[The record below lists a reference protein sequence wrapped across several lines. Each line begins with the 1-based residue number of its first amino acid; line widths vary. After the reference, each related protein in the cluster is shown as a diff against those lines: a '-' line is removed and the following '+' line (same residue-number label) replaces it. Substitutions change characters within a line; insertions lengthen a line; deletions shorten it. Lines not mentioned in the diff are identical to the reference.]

1 MAHPY
6 AGYSANKVAQRT
18 AQQRVK
24 GYDSG
29 GSVTALH
36 PGGTFARNAD
46 KTDTHATLRKALGM
60 PDPPSASIIPLAP
73 RPKPTKAAGGAVT
86 GYARGGKIKK
96 PSIEINIIS
105 PPSQGGPSSS
115 TLPVLPPA
123 PGPSAPMLPPGGG
136 PIPPGGP
143 PMPPPGM
150 KRGGRVKM
158 TGGAEGGMGRIQK
171 AKATKAARG
180 G

>member
-1 MAHPY
+1 LAHPY
-6 AGYSANKVAQRT
+6 AHKAAQKVAHS
-18 AQQRVK
+18 AAKERVK

-29 GSVTALH
+29 GSVTPLH
-36 PGGTFARNAD
+36 PGGTFARNSD

-60 PDPPSASIIPLAP
+60 SDPPSASVIPLAP
-73 RPKPTKAAGGAVT
+73 RPQAKAMGGAVT
-86 GYARGGKIKK
+86 GYARGGKVKK
-96 PSIEINIIS
+96 PAIEINIIS
-105 PPSQGGPSSS
+105 PPSQGGTSSS

-136 PIPPGGP
+136 PIPPGP

-158 TGGAEGGMGRIQK
+158 TGGAEGGLGRIQK
-171 AKATKAARG
+171 ARNAKAARS
-180 G
+180 